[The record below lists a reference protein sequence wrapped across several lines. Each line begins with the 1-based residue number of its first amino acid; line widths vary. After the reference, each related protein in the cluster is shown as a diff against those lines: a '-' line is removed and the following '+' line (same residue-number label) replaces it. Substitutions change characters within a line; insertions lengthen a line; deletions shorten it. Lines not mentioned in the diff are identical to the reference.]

1 MPRSLRSVA
10 AIALPLSIGCQPASN
25 ATHNVAAPTA
35 KPGEEL
41 SVTTKLA
48 VPLEPKSSTEPG
60 SAKPRHRLAHLFSP
74 WLALDERGKLRCRG
88 DGDCA
93 ELEGTTPLLMNRS
106 ALIASNGR
114 LYRPYSKGLVS
125 LPSSFRAPTQA
136 VADLG
141 WAVQDA
147 EGNIWCLL
155 GCSAAVERVDQGSA
169 SWFGP
174 VKAPP
179 LRTLV
184 LNERIGC
191 GIEQATGK
199 LACWQ
204 PRGAAPSVPG
214 LHSLAAGSEHVCAL
228 TTAGQVTCWGDA
240 SFGEVGFVGEAK
252 YDDEFGLAHGTQRF
266 VQLAPRKKFLELPA
280 PAKEIY
286 AGDYMSCA
294 WLENEEF
301 WCWGDTYEFPFAHTN
316 APQSYVERMTTGRDE
331 KGHELYKPT
340 FASTLP
346 SSPLE
351 MPDDCRVTD
360 ITVISRK
367 ICVVCDSG
375 CAQCWGFNLSDSL
388 GYGDSKE
395 RWEPRNG
402 CLEF

>member
-1 MPRSLRSVA
+1 MS
-10 AIALPLSIGCQPASN
+10 
-25 ATHNVAAPTA
+25 
-35 KPGEEL
+35 
-41 SVTTKLA
+41 
-48 VPLEPKSSTEPG
+48 
-60 SAKPRHRLAHLFSP
+60 
-74 WLALDERGKLRCRG
+74 
-88 DGDCA
+88 
-93 ELEGTTPLLMNRS
+93 RS

-114 LYRPYSKGLVS
+114 LYHPSVDRLVS
-125 LPSSFRAPTQA
+125 LPSSFRAPAQA
-136 VADLG
+136 VDGLG

-174 VKAPP
+174 VKAAPFK
-179 LRTLV
+179 TLV
-184 LNERIGC
+184 LNEAIGC

-214 LHSLAAGSEHVCAL
+214 LRSLAAGSEHVCAL

-252 YDDEFGLAHGTQRF
+252 YDHNFGRDHGTQRF

-301 WCWGDTYEFPFAHTN
+301 WCWGDTYEFPLAHTN
-316 APQSYVERMTTGRDE
+316 APQSYIEQMTTGLDE

-360 ITVISRK
+360 ITVISRR

-375 CAQCWGFNLSDSL
+375 CAQCWGFNLGDSL